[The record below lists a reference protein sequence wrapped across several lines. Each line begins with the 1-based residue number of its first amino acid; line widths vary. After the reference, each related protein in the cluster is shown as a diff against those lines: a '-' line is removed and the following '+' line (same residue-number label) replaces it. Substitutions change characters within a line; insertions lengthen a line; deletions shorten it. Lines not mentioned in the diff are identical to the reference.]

1 MAAKREKKEQYDAK
15 LRSYLETYDKAFLV
29 HADNV
34 GSKQFMDIR
43 AGMRANSAVLMGK
56 NTMMKRSIRIY
67 VEESG
72 DDSWAALLPHLVGNV
87 GVVFTKGDL
96 SDVREQ
102 IESFKVGAPARVGLV
117 APVDVQVP
125 AGNTGLDPS
134 QTNFF
139 QALNIP
145 TKINKGTVEITSDVK
160 LITTGNKVGASEATL
175 LAKLGI
181 KPFSYG
187 LVIRQVYENGSMYS
201 PHVLDI
207 TDDDLLAKTRS
218 ALANITALSLQ
229 TSYPTEVAVPHLVIN
244 GFKNVLAVA
253 IGTGYSFPQADKIK
267 EILENP
273 EAFAAAT
280 ASAAPAAGGG
290 AKEEEAPAAKEESE
304 EEEDDDMGFSLF
316 D

>member
-1 MAAKREKKEQYDAK
+1 MSKIAKKQAYDAK
-15 LRSYLETYDKAFLV
+15 LRGYLEEHERAFLV

-34 GSKQFMDIR
+34 GSKQFMQIR
-43 AGMRANSAVLMGK
+43 AGLRGQSAVLMGK
-56 NTMMKRSIRIY
+56 NTMMKRSIRMY
-67 VEESG
+67 VEETG
-72 DDSWAALLPHLVGNV
+72 DDGWANLLPYLVGNV

-102 IESFKVGAPARVGLV
+102 IESYKVGAPARVGLV
-117 APVDVQVP
+117 APVSVTVP

-134 QTNFF
+134 STNFF

-145 TKINKGTVEITSDVK
+145 TKINKGTVEITADVQLVQK
-160 LITTGNKVGASEATL
+160 GEKVGASEATL

-187 LVIRQVYENGSMYS
+187 LVLQNVYENGSVYS

-207 TDDDLLAKTRS
+207 TDDDMLKVIKTG
-218 ALANITALSLQ
+218 LANVTAIALE
-229 TSYPTEVAVPHLVIN
+229 TKYPTELAVPHMIVN
-244 GFKNVLAVA
+244 GFKNVLGLGLAVE
-253 IGTGYSFPQADKIK
+253 GYSFPQLDKVK
-267 EILENP
+267 EMLENP
-273 EAFAAAT
+273 EAFASSAGPA
-280 ASAAPAAGGG
+280 ASAGEAQEEV
-290 AKEEEAPAAKEESE
+290 KEAAKEESE

>member
-1 MAAKREKKEQYDAK
+1 MSKIQKKQAYDAK
-15 LRSYLETYDKAFLV
+15 LRGYLEEYEKAFLV

-43 AGMRANSAVLMGK
+43 AGLRSNSAVLMGK

-67 VEESG
+67 VEETG
-72 DDSWAALLPHLVGNV
+72 DDGWANILPHLVGNV

-96 SDVREQ
+96 NETREL
-102 IESFKVGAPARVGLV
+102 IESYKVGAPARVGLV
-117 APVDVQVP
+117 APVDVTVP

-134 QTNFF
+134 STNFF

-145 TKINKGTVEITSDVK
+145 TKINKGTVEITADVQLVK
-160 LITTGNKVGASEATL
+160 TGEKVGASEATL

-187 LVIRQVYENGSMYS
+187 LQIQQVYERGSMYS

-207 TDDDLLAKTRS
+207 TDEDMLKIVKTGLANVTAV
-218 ALANITALSLQ
+218 ALATH
-229 TSYPTEVAVPHLVIN
+229 YPTETSVPHLIIN
-244 GFKNVLAVA
+244 GFKNVLGLALN
-253 IGTGYSFPQADKIK
+253 IEGYSFPQLDKVK
-267 EILENP
+267 EMLENP
-273 EAFAAAT
+273 DAFAA
-280 ASAAPAAGGG
+280 AAPAAGGG
-290 AKEEEAPAAKEESE
+290 GGDAKEETKEAAKEESE